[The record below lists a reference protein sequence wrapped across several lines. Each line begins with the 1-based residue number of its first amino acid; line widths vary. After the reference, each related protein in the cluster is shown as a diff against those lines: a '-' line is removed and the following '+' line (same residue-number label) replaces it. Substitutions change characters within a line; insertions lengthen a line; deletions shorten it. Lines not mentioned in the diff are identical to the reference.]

1 MTLMVPNI
9 GTSVLMGHW
18 FISHLGLSGYYG
30 FVFHIRW
37 LGIHLGQGGVYPKLS
52 LFTEV
57 LVFSTIDFVVFTI
70 NWVTYTNYWVNTH
83 SLVFVHQWHGE
94 ELTYERHVTFGLDK
108 VSLVEMTFR
117 YKCH

>member
-1 MTLMVPNI
+1 MDQDYESTNVPMMILPMTLMVPNI

-57 LVFSTIDFVVFTI
+57 LVFSTIDFVVF
-70 NWVTYTNYWVNTH
+70 H
-83 SLVFVHQWHGE
+83 H
-94 ELTYERHVTFGLDK
+94 
-108 VSLVEMTFR
+108 
-117 YKCH
+117 